1 MAEIIDDILH
11 CQKKIHYDILSN
23 LDEANSVKYQFLLW
37 ESLFN
42 YKEIDTEFWSE
53 LDYVTFVLCAVIK

>member
-1 MAEIIDDILH
+1 MTFYIA
-11 CQKKIHYDILSN
+11 KKKNHYDILSN

-42 YKEIDTEFWSE
+42 YKEIDTEF
-53 LDYVTFVLCAVIK
+53 

>member
-1 MAEIIDDILH
+1 MTFYIA
-11 CQKKIHYDILSN
+11 KKTQHYDILSN